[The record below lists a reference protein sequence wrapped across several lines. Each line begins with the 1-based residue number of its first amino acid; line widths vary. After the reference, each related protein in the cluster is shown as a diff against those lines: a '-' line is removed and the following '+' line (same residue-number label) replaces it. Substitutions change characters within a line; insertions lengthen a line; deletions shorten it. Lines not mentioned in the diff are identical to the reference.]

1 MFSNAIIIQ
10 PPLVQLN
17 TAYPSG
23 AYLNSFF
30 KNQKLNSKWYDLSIK
45 LFNSIFSS
53 SGLKKFFLLTEQKAL
68 SLANDALKNGDESTC
83 ENLTAYILQKN
94 LWIDWIDDIMNIL
107 RDGTSLSSREICHK
121 FIFSPFVPHG
131 NRMNSYI
138 ENTDHEITIDD
149 ARNLATMAIED
160 LADYI
165 AFVYDKNFSLIR
177 YAESITVN
185 EHSFEQIEKTLT
197 SPLLNDF
204 YRPLLEEIFKNHD
217 DENAKTLVCIS
228 VPFAGTF
235 TAALYTAKFFKE
247 KFGNKVFISMGGGF
261 VNTELREFTDSAF
274 CKYADALS
282 FDRGYGSYMQLLK
295 EEKAP
300 VYNMRIFSDR
310 EISEPLSAD
319 DERCSDII
327 KIENEITGSTVP
339 DYSDIDF
346 SEYPRMA
353 DDTNPM
359 QRMWSDGTWIKAY
372 LAHGCYWHRCSF
384 CDVTLDYVK
393 SYRMTCVEKIFE
405 GLSEQCKN
413 KKIRG
418 VHFVDEAL
426 PPAAIKKFSLLN
438 LRHNKKS
445 PLSFWGNI
453 RFEKVWNRDITDLC
467 AKGGLIGVSGGI
479 EIATGNGLDKI
490 SKGTDLESIVSACCA
505 FKESGILIHAYMI
518 FGYYGES
525 EQEIINSMETL
536 RQFFEAGLLDSCFW
550 HKFILT
556 RHSRLYDE
564 WKKGMHKDLKPFEN
578 KDSGIF
584 AKNGIHFE
592 GENSYNKYAD
602 GLNESLRNWM
612 HGKGI
617 NKSVNKWFQFKTKEP
632 TVSKNLVTDAIAKY
646 EAKRDALYAQKT
658 DIEKQ
663 KPVWIC
669 DGMILTGN
677 KLLWSYMQESYR
689 MKNVSA
695 DFFDALKKLEPSEY
709 DFSKMSDLIKKDPQ
723 TKEKLNYLRGRG
735 LIV

>member
-1 MFSNAIIIQ
+1 MFKEAIIIQ

-30 KNQKLNSKWYDLSIK
+30 KNQNLNSKWYDLSIE

-53 SGLKKFFLLTEQKAL
+53 DGLKKLFSLTEQKAL
-68 SLANDALKNGDESTC
+68 SLAHDAQKNGDAATA
-83 ENLTAYILQKN
+83 ENLTAYILQKK
-94 LWIDWIDDIMNIL
+94 LWIEWIDDIMNIL
-107 RDGTSLSSREICHK
+107 RDGIDLSTREICHK
-121 FIFSPFVPHG
+121 FIYSPFVPRG
-131 NRMNSYI
+131 NRMNNYM
-138 ENTDHEITIDD
+138 ENADHEITIDD
-149 ARNLATMAIED
+149 ARNLATMAVED

-185 EHSFEQIEKTLT
+185 EHSFEQIEKTLC

-204 YRPLLEEIFKNHD
+204 YAPILENKFNLKINE
-217 DENAKTLVCIS
+217 DEKILVCIS

-235 TAALYTAKFFKE
+235 TAALFTAKFFKE
-247 KFGNKVFISMGGGF
+247 MFGDKVFVSLGGGF
-261 VNTELREFTDSAF
+261 VNTELRDFAEKSF

-282 FDRGYGSYMQLLK
+282 FDRGYGSYIQLLENK
-295 EEKAP
+295 KAP
-300 VYNMRIFSDR
+300 VYNMRLFSESEIF
-310 EISEPLSAD
+310 EPLFAD
-319 DERCSDII
+319 DVQCMEIV
-327 KIENEITGSTVP
+327 KIENEITSSTVP

-346 SEYPRMA
+346 SKYPRMA

-359 QRMWSDGTWIKAY
+359 QRMWSDGTWLKAY
-372 LAHGCYWHRCSF
+372 LAHGCYWHKCSF

-393 SYRMTCVEKIFE
+393 SYRMTCVDKIFD

-413 KKIRG
+413 KKISG
-418 VHFVDEAL
+418 IHFVDEAL
-426 PPAAIKKFSLLN
+426 PPAAVKKFSLLN
-438 LRHNKKS
+438 MKKNNS
-445 PLSFWGNI
+445 ALSFWGNV

-479 EIATGNGLDKI
+479 EIATGSGLDKI

-525 EQEIINSMETL
+525 EQDIINSMETL

-550 HKFILT
+550 HKFVLT

-564 WKKGMHKDLKPFEN
+564 WQKGLHKNLKPYEN
-578 KDSGIF
+578 KNSGIF

-592 GENSYNKYAD
+592 GEETYEKYSE
-602 GLNESLRNWM
+602 GLNQSLQNWM

-632 TVSKNLVTDAIAKY
+632 TVSKNLVADAIRKY
-646 EAKRDALYAQKT
+646 EEKRDSLYSK
-658 DIEKQ
+658 DFEIEKQ

-669 DGMILTGN
+669 DGMILSGN
-677 KLLWSYMQESYR
+677 KLMWSYMQETYR
-689 MKNVSA
+689 MKNVNT
-695 DFFDALKKLEPSEY
+695 DFFESLKCLEPSEY
-709 DFSKMSDLIKKDPQ
+709 DPSKISELIKKDPQ
-723 TKEKLNYLRGRG
+723 AKQKLMYLRGRG
-735 LIV
+735 LII